1 MSANLNIII
10 MAGGL
15 GKRMESS
22 VPKVL
27 HKILNKPMIVHVIEE
42 SIKLHPLKIII
53 VVGKYRDIIEKT
65 ITEYVDINQINLK
78 FVNQPTAIGTGN
90 AIYCCIDELT
100 HNIHNIN
107 TTTLILSGDVPLL
120 KTDTMLAVI
129 THINKVKLITA
140 EMINST
146 GYGRIIE
153 LNNKFVKIVEE
164 NDCTH
169 EEKEIKK
176 INCGIYAFKTDIL
189 CKYLPYISNNNSQKE
204 YYLTDI
210 IEIIKNNEDVE
221 VDMFNIPQYKIHEI
235 IGVNTKAQL
244 ADLENSMI

>member
-1 MSANLNIII
+1 
-10 MAGGL
+10 
-15 GKRMESS
+15 
-22 VPKVL
+22 
-27 HKILNKPMIVHVIEE
+27 
-42 SIKLHPLKIII
+42 
-53 VVGKYRDIIEKT
+53 
-65 ITEYVDINQINLK
+65 
-78 FVNQPTAIGTGN
+78 
-90 AIYCCIDELT
+90 
-100 HNIHNIN
+100 
-107 TTTLILSGDVPLL
+107 
-120 KTDTMLAVI
+120 MLAVI

-244 ADLENSMI
+244 VDLENSMI